1 MKRREGMDRP
11 PFSRRSTKYAIGLQM
26 KVRPIKAPQDL
37 RQNLLGPNRATL
49 HTEGK
54 EAALR
59 GLQALNYNTGVVL
72 DDDDDD
78 DDDDIDRARY
88 SSINIRDR

>member
-1 MKRREGMDRP
+1 MMARGP
-11 PFSRRSTKYAIGLQM
+11 LFPSTCAIGLQM
-26 KVRPIKAPQDL
+26 KVRPIIAPQDL

-78 DDDDIDRARY
+78 DDIGRARY